1 MSRPLRIE
9 FAGATYHLTSRGDR
23 RELIFEVDADAVRF
37 LSVVAQGLER
47 YDASLLAYC
56 LMRNH
61 YHLVVTTR
69 REASLSLLMRHI
81 NGIYTQAF
89 NRHHGLVG
97 HLFQGR
103 FKAILVDTDSYLM
116 ELCRYVELNP
126 VRAAMVASPADWPWS
141 SYRAHVGLEQ
151 APAWLDMN
159 ELHGYILGRAVRH
172 ASDHAKAAKA
182 YAALVASAPDQR
194 LWDDALKQQIYLG
207 EQNFIDRVQLEIEG
221 KLATHAEVPRAQR
234 SKPLA
239 LNDWIARCGSK
250 EEALR
255 MAHERSGITMAA
267 LAAEL
272 GLTAGR
278 VSQLIKKA
286 RTLATG

>member
-1 MSRPLRIE
+1 MRIE